1 MSGTQTR
8 PDEPGQQKHGDEA
21 ALTGLA
27 GAAGRDQYVGAQIAK
42 AEQAARTQPATAFD
56 GEVYRSLNARFASAV
71 ADHSHSGPGR
81 YNAVGQSAFYA
92 TPTLG
97 AVKAEAHNYEAVNG
111 KSASGLEGKSVVRG
125 TFQGEVLDLRA
136 TPGVSPSALM
146 QPHGYQGRMRD
157 TLSRVTGEDAYTLP
171 RALGDVARERNLSGV
186 IAPANGTSVN
196 YALFPDNPNRP
207 TTGPGR
213 VESGYHPID
222 YTTFDATGPIAT
234 GRFNAP
240 HANVADTRPNASS
253 PLGVDLGGTPK
264 GLQGYAELVGSDAH
278 AHTRAAG
285 ERYGAAG
292 ALTVS
297 LAEGVVAGHVDGKKI
312 AADTALGAASARAET
327 SLAHGLERAF
337 TAAPVPPNVAG
348 VTSGLEAN
356 AAARAAIRPPTLAA
370 GAGAAGVVGAVI
382 AGGVTTWQDADAVK
396 THKMTAGQATADVA
410 VQTGIG
416 LGSGAAGAATGAA
429 VGSVV
434 PVAGT
439 AVGAVVGFGVG
450 MGAGYVAQH
459 SHAVHEAQ
467 RAAGEY
473 LTRHYEQ
480 PLQHAWQHVSNV
492 VDRVNTATTNG
503 WNAVEHAASGTLASA
518 ESEASS
524 LFGRLRGATA
534 APQSQAEPAH
544 PSPHSQP
551 SPWAASTRSDHTPT
565 PAHEA
570 EAARSPWQRLASSAS
585 TPAPAHP
592 AEQQARQQGIGL
604 RR

>member
-1 MSGTQTR
+1 MSGNRSGSEQTHR
-8 PDEPGQQKHGDEA
+8 DDEA

-42 AEQAARTQPATAFD
+42 AERAARVQPTTMFD
-56 GEVYRSLNARFASAV
+56 GELYRALTARYTLDV
-71 ADHSHSGPGR
+71 ADHTHSDPGR
-81 YNAVGQSAFYA
+81 YNALGQTAFYA
-92 TPTLG
+92 SPDLD
-97 AVKAEAHNYEAVNG
+97 AVKVEANNYV
-111 KSASGLEGKSVVRG
+111 GLKDRSVVRG

-136 TPGVSPSALM
+136 TPGVAASALM
-146 QPHGYQGRMRD
+146 QPYGLKGAKRD
-157 TLSRVTGEDAYTLP
+157 RLSKLTGEDAYTLP

-207 TTGPGR
+207 ATGPGR
-213 VESGYHPID
+213 FETGYRPID
-222 YTTFDATGPIAT
+222 YATYDATGPIAT
-234 GRFNAP
+234 GQFNVP
-240 HANVADTRPNASS
+240 HASVPDTKPNELS
-253 PLGVDLGGTPK
+253 PLGLTNGVSNGVK
-264 GLQGYAELVGSDAH
+264 GYVGKLRIDAD
-278 AHTRAAG
+278 AHTRATG
-285 ERYGAAG
+285 VRYGLAG

-297 LAEGVVAGHVDGKKI
+297 LAEGVVAGDIDVKKI
-312 AADTALGAASARAET
+312 AVDTALGAASARAET
-327 SLAHGLERAF
+327 TLAHGLERAF

-348 VTSGLEAN
+348 VTTALEAN

-370 GAGAAGVVGAVI
+370 GAGAAGVVGAVL
-382 AGGVTTWQDADAVK
+382 AGGVTTWQDADAVR

-416 LGSGAAGAATGAA
+416 LGSAAAGAATGAA

-434 PVAGT
+434 PVVGT
-439 AVGAVVGFGVG
+439 AAGALVGFGVG
-450 MGAGYVAQH
+450 MATSYVAQH
-459 SHAVHEAQ
+459 SHALHEAQ
-467 RAAGEY
+467 REAGEY

-480 PLQHAWQHVSNV
+480 PLQHAWQHVSTV

-524 LFGRLRGATA
+524 LFSRFRGATA
-534 APQSQAEPAH
+534 AAPQPHPEPAQAA
-544 PSPHSQP
+544 PHSQP
-551 SPWAASTRSDHTPT
+551 SPWVASTRSDHLP
-565 PAHEA
+565 PAAHEA

-585 TPAPAHP
+585 THAPAHP
-592 AEQQARQQGIGL
+592 AEQQVLQQGIGL